1 MLTEFLKIIPYST
14 IFITL
19 LAFLVSLITTLL
31 NRKFIDRRLFAK
43 WQKEIQE
50 WNAEKELAKKTGD
63 KKLLAKVRKREIQI
77 MQIRA
82 KMSKQQTKVMVVTF
96 IPLLLM
102 WWVLTS
108 FYGFTPV
115 AYMPLLG
122 EPIEINFVYWYLICS
137 FFFNFLLSR
146 IFNVEMGFGTRT

>member
-82 KMSKQQTKVMVVTF
+82 KMSKQQTKVMVITF

>member
-1 MLTEFLKIIPYST
+1 MLAEFLKIIPYST

-50 WNAEKELAKKTGD
+50 WNAEKELAEKTGD

-82 KMSKQQTKVMVVTF
+82 KMSKQQTKVMVITF

>member
-1 MLTEFLKIIPYST
+1 MLAEFLKIIPYST

-82 KMSKQQTKVMVVTF
+82 KMSKQQTKVMVITF

>member
-1 MLTEFLKIIPYST
+1 MLAEFLKIIPYST

-82 KMSKQQTKVMVVTF
+82 KMSKQQTKVMVITF

-122 EPIEINFVYWYLICS
+122 KPVEINFVYWYLICS
-137 FFFNFLLSR
+137 FFFNFLLSQ

>member
-31 NRKFIDRRLFAK
+31 NRKFIDRRLLAK

>member
-1 MLTEFLKIIPYST
+1 MLAEFLKIIPYST

-31 NRKFIDRRLFAK
+31 NRKFIDRRLLAK

-82 KMSKQQTKVMVVTF
+82 KMSKQQTKVMVITF

>member
-82 KMSKQQTKVMVVTF
+82 KMSKQQTKVMVITF

-122 EPIEINFVYWYLICS
+122 EPVEINFVYWYLICS